1 VENRFDALEG
11 DFRQFQAVNEAY
23 QKAADRVANW
33 GFTVVT
39 ASAAVMVL
47 ASAVK
52 GLAEYVTRLPA

>member
-1 VENRFDALEG
+1 MENRFDALEG

-47 ASAVK
+47 APAVK
-52 GLAEYVTRLPA
+52 F